1 MRDARHMTTDAGR
14 AWLGEKVTERR
25 KELRLSKEE
34 ASRRAQINVKTWSSL
49 EAGKVVRDVAH
60 PGIEQAMQWARGSVE
75 DVLDGND
82 PTILEPEEV
91 EESPVDPAEVARLLD
106 VLRRQFG
113 DAVYDEAQ
121 EIVDRARANTERY
134 RRNA

>member
-1 MRDARHMTTDAGR
+1 MTTDAGR
-14 AWLGEKVTERR
+14 AWLGEKVAERR

-34 ASRRAQINVKTWSSL
+34 ASRQARINVKTWSSL
-49 EAGKVVRDVAH
+49 EAGKAVRDVAY
-60 PGIEQAMQWARGSVE
+60 PGIEQTLRWTRGSVE

-82 PTILEPEEV
+82 PTILEPEP
-91 EESPVDPAEVARLLD
+91 EEEPSVDPAEVARLLD

-121 EIVDRARANTERY
+121 EIVERTRPNTERN
-134 RRNA
+134 RRNLG